1 MRCLRTPPPFLQP
14 LNEKR
19 VSKPVVLYTAPSI
32 HGRGQ
37 KLLTTNPQNTNP
49 QNLTAMPQIGIE
61 AEQMQGVESDGM
73 VRSRNVS
80 ARSIIVNETT
90 NKNVSQEWDEMD
102 QNLNGNNSN
111 MDRNNLDDFRDVEA
125 GVENFGNF
133 GTGQSGINN
142 RNLIEIVNRNT
153 ENSGDIGQPTPLSH
167 FSQAKKSGILD
178 VRKMTEEEIRAHRQ
192 QLDPQ
197 QLVAFD
203 AGRIIADE
211 LWPRAKRK
219 IVQYPPNKQQQPIIL
234 QPRQAQVVNS
244 GTNIQQIS
252 GANKQQFLAS
262 RAKNIFDSG
271 EMGIPQSD
279 KEFIDEIDRNT
290 AAQRAEAEKQQGGN
304 RKNFGKNVDWN
315 NPENRML
322 FLQKELE
329 VDIMMIDKKI

>member
-19 VSKPVVLYTAPSI
+19 VPKPVVLYTPPPI

-37 KLLTTNPQNTNP
+37 KPLTTNPQNNNP
-49 QNLTAMPQIGIE
+49 NSTAMPQIGTE
-61 AEQMQGVESDGM
+61 TEQMQGVESDGM
-73 VRSRNVS
+73 VRKSIS

-90 NKNVSQEWDEMD
+90 NKNISQEWEDMD
-102 QNLNGNNSN
+102 QNLNDNNGNL
-111 MDRNNLDDFRDVEA
+111 DGNNLDDFRDVES
-125 GVENFGNF
+125 GLENF

-167 FSQAKKSGILD
+167 FSQAKNSGILD
-178 VRKMTEEEIRAHRQ
+178 VRKMTEEEIRAHRE

-290 AAQRAEAEKQQGGN
+290 AA
-304 RKNFGKNVDWN
+304 
-315 NPENRML
+315 
-322 FLQKELE
+322 
-329 VDIMMIDKKI
+329 